1 MTLQYC
7 GGFCHALTWISHG
20 CTCVPHPETPSHLL
34 AHPIPLGCSSA
45 LALSALFHALNGD
58 W

>member
-20 CTCVPHPETPSHLL
+20 CTCVPHPEPSSQLPSR
-34 AHPIPLGCSSA
+34 PIPQGCPSA
-45 LALSALFHALNGD
+45 PALSALFHALNGD